1 MPSLA
6 DLQTELAK
14 LTNRLRDMKPGP
26 DRMRTENRIAQLKAQ
41 IERQVK
47 RP

>member
-6 DLQTELAK
+6 DLQVELAT

-26 DRMRTENRIAQLKAQ
+26 DRMRTENRIAHLQAQ

-47 RP
+47 KP